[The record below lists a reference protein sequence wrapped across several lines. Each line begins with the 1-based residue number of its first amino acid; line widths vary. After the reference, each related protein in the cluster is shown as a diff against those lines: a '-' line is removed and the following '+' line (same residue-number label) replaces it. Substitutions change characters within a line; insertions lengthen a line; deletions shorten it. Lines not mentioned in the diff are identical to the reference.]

1 MSIEWMAIRG
11 SGIIAFLLLGGS
23 TIWGLLISTKVLG
36 RAVKA
41 KGVTW
46 FHESLGIG
54 SLVATG
60 VHMFFL
66 FNHDYIDFGYR
77 ALFVPGASPWRP
89 LPVALGVMA
98 FYAIFVITTSFY
110 VKQWIG
116 QNAWRAIHMTSFG
129 TFVAAG
135 LHGVL
140 SGTDTAHPVVMGM
153 YIGSL
158 AIVAMLMIIR
168 IAQAAAP
175 ERPARA
181 AARGG
186 RPARAASRPQ
196 HPARPKPAGANPAE
210 QTLEAPAQS

>member
-1 MSIEWMAIRG
+1 MSFEWMAIRG
-11 SGIIAFLLLGGS
+11 SGIIAFLLLSGS

-46 FHESLGIG
+46 FHESLGIA
-54 SLVATG
+54 SLIATG

-77 ALFVPGASPWRP
+77 SLFVPGASSWRP
-89 LPVALGVMA
+89 LPVALGVMS
-98 FYAIFVITTSFY
+98 FYVLFVITTSFY

-116 QNAWRAIHMTSFG
+116 QNAWRTIHMLSFG
-129 TFVAAG
+129 TFVTAG
-135 LHGVL
+135 LHGVF
-140 SGTDTAHPVVMGM
+140 SGTDTSHPVVMGM

-158 AIVAMLMIIR
+158 AIVVMLLIIR

-175 ERPARA
+175 ESPTRGAPRRAVHRPA
-181 AARGG
+181 
-186 RPARAASRPQ
+186 AASSTDKTVEMPV
-196 HPARPKPAGANPAE
+196 
-210 QTLEAPAQS
+210 QS

>member
-11 SGIIAFLLLGGS
+11 SGIVAFLLLAGS

-36 RAVKA
+36 RAVKP
-41 KGVTW
+41 KGVAW

-77 ALFVPGASPWRP
+77 ALFVPGASSWRP
-89 LPVALGVMA
+89 LPVALGVVG
-98 FYAIFVITTSFY
+98 FYAIFVITASFY

-116 QNAWRAIHMTSFG
+116 QNAWRAIHMLSFG
-129 TFVAAG
+129 AFVAAG

-140 SGTDTAHPVVMGM
+140 SGTDTSHPVVLGM
-153 YIGSL
+153 YVGSL
-158 AIVAMLMIIR
+158 AIVVMLMIIR
-168 IAQAAAP
+168 IVQAATPERTVRAP
-175 ERPARA
+175 ARRPARVSTA
-181 AARGG
+181 AE
-186 RPARAASRPQ
+186 
-196 HPARPKPAGANPAE
+196 KAE
-210 QTLEAPAQS
+210 PVEA

>member
-11 SGIIAFLLLGGS
+11 SGIIAFLLLAGS

-54 SLVATG
+54 ALVATG
-60 VHMFFL
+60 VHMYFL

-77 ALFVPGASPWRP
+77 ALFVPGASAWRP
-89 LPVALGVMA
+89 FAVALGVVA
-98 FYAIFVITTSFY
+98 FYTMFVITISFY

-116 QNAWRAIHMTSFG
+116 QNAWRAIHMSSFG

-140 SGTDTAHPVVMGM
+140 SGTDTSHPVVMGM
-153 YIGSL
+153 YVGSL
-158 AIVAMLMIIR
+158 SIVAMLLVIR

-175 ERPARA
+175 VRPTRTP
-181 AARGG
+181 R
-186 RPARAASRPQ
+186 RQQNEPA
-196 HPARPKPAGANPAE
+196 K
-210 QTLEAPAQS
+210 APAS